1 MTLKPLAAALAIA
14 AFSSLAHAGPG
25 PGTGRDVTIKLIA
38 FNDFHGNL
46 VSPGTYR
53 ANVNAVAVPAG
64 GVDQMAGYVA
74 AARAANPRTLVV
86 SAGDIL
92 GASPL
97 VSALFH
103 DEPTIE
109 TMNLLG
115 LNFNGVG
122 NHEFDDGSAELL
134 RMQDGGCFAG
144 DANTCKGALV
154 GTPVPF
160 EGARFKFLA
169 ANVKVDATG
178 KTLFPPYHI
187 KTIGGVRV
195 AFIGMTL
202 KETPTI
208 VNPSGV
214 AGLTFDDEVET
225 VNRLVPMLRARG
237 AEAIVVLMHQGGF
250 QDITAN
256 PSITDINA
264 CASADGSNQ
273 LDASDASVHLRGIV
287 AGFKEGVDLVI
298 SGHTHAAYNCLLP
311 NKAGRRIPVTSASAF
326 GRVITD
332 IDLTIDRGTGRVR
345 TIAATNKVVD
355 RTDPAITPNAQIK
368 SIVDN
373 YTALVSPIANQV
385 IGSITQDVVNAKD
398 AACNMPAGALIAD
411 SQLAATA
418 AAGNGA
424 AVLALMNPGGVR
436 ASFTYAG
443 SAAGEGDGNVT
454 YGEAFTVQPFG
465 NSLVTM
471 TLTNQDIRDALE
483 QQFAG
488 CLGQSTTKVLLPS
501 AGFKYQ
507 FDYTKACGA
516 RVSNVTLSANGAQ
529 PVTLVDAA
537 GVVQN
542 PTQSWRVT
550 VNNFLSTG
558 GDGFQVFKRGTGT
571 LGGAQDIDALS
582 AYMAGFNLL
591 TGHAAYDPM
600 AAARQNPRMTRVDA
614 GTSCPL

>member
-1 MTLKPLAAALAIA
+1 MKLKPLAAAMAIA
-14 AFSSLAHAGPG
+14 ALSNLAHADPL
-25 PGTGRDVTIKLIA
+25 VTIKIIA

-46 VSPGTYR
+46 VSPGTFR
-53 ANVNAVAVPAG
+53 ANVNAAAVPAG
-64 GVDQMAGYVA
+64 GVDQMAGYVVA
-74 AARAANPRTLVV
+74 AKASNPHTIVV
-86 SAGDIL
+86 AAGDIL

-109 TMNLLG
+109 TMNRLG
-115 LNFNGVG
+115 LDFDGVG

-134 RMQDGGCFAG
+134 RMQNGGCSAA
-144 DANTCKGALV
+144 DTNTCKGAQV

-160 EGARFKFLA
+160 EGARFKFLS

-178 KTLFPPYHI
+178 KTLFPPYRI
-187 KTIGGVRV
+187 KTIQGVRV

-208 VNPSGV
+208 VTPSGV
-214 AGLTFDDEVET
+214 AGLSFADEVET
-225 VNRLVPMLRARG
+225 VNKLVPALRAKG

-256 PSITDINA
+256 PAITDINA

-273 LDASDASVHLRGIV
+273 LDNSDSSVHLRNIV
-287 AGFKEGVDLVI
+287 AGLKDGVDLVI
-298 SGHTHAAYNCLLP
+298 SGHTHAAYNCMLP
-311 NKAGRRIPVTSASAF
+311 NKLGRKIPVTSASAF

-332 IDLTIDRGTGRVR
+332 IDLTVDRGARRVESMV
-345 TIAATNKVVD
+345 ATNKVVD
-355 RTDPAITPNAQIK
+355 RTDPAIVPDANIK

-373 YTALVSPIANQV
+373 YTALVSPLANQV
-385 IGSITQDVVNAKD
+385 IGSITQDISNTRD
-398 AACNMPAGALIAD
+398 AACNMPAGSLIAD

-418 AAGNGA
+418 GTGFGD

-443 SAAGEGDGNVT
+443 SVAAEGDGNVT
-454 YGEAFTVQPFG
+454 YGESFTVQPFG

-471 TLTNQDIRDALE
+471 TLATQDIKDVLE
-483 QQFAG
+483 QQFAS
-488 CLGQSTTKVLLPS
+488 CSGQTTTKVLLPS

-507 FDYTKACGA
+507 FDNTKACGTK
-516 RVSNVTLSANGAQ
+516 VTNVTLALEGAL

-537 GVVQN
+537 GVVLN
-542 PTQSWRVT
+542 PTQAWRVT

-558 GDGFQVFKRGTGT
+558 GDGFSVFKRGAST
-571 LGGAQDIDALS
+571 LGGAQDIDALG
-582 AYMAGFNLL
+582 AYLAGFNVL
-591 TGHAAYDPM
+591 TGHAAYDPNVV
-600 AAARQNPRMTRVDA
+600 ARGNPRMTRLDA

>member
-1 MTLKPLAAALAIA
+1 MKLKPLAAALAVA
-14 AFSSLAHAGPG
+14 ALSGFAHA
-25 PGTGRDVTIKLIA
+25 DSNVTIKILS

-53 ANVNAVAVPAG
+53 ANVNAPAVPAG

-74 AARAANPRTLVV
+74 AARAVNPGTVVV
-86 SAGDIL
+86 SAGDVL

-103 DEPTIE
+103 DEPTVE

-115 LNFNGVG
+115 LDFDGVG

-144 DANTCKGALV
+144 DENTCKGADV

-160 EGARFKFLA
+160 EGAKFKFLA
-169 ANVKVDATG
+169 ANVVVDATG
-178 KTLFPPYHI
+178 KTLFPRYRI
-187 KTIGGVRV
+187 KNVNGARV

-202 KETPTI
+202 KETPSI
-208 VNPSGV
+208 VTPAGV
-214 AGLTFDDEVET
+214 AGLTFNDEVET
-225 VNRLVPMLRARG
+225 VNKLVPHLRERG
-237 AEAIVVLMHQGGF
+237 VDAIVVLMHQGGF

-273 LDASDASVHLRGIV
+273 LDNSDASVHLRDIV
-287 AGFKEGVDLVI
+287 AGFKNGVDLVI
-298 SGHTHAAYNCLLP
+298 SGHTHAAYNCWLP
-311 NKAGRRIPVTSASAF
+311 NKTGRRIPVTSASAF
-326 GRVITD
+326 GRVMTD
-332 IDLTIDRGTGRVR
+332 IDLTIDRSKHRV
-345 TIAATNKVVD
+345 ASVSATNKVVD
-355 RTDPAITPNAQIK
+355 RTDPAIVPNARIK
-368 SIVDN
+368 SIVDK
-373 YTALVSPIANQV
+373 YTTLVSPIANQV
-385 IGSITQDVVNAKD
+385 IGSITQDLTNAKD
-398 AACNMPAGALIAD
+398 PACNMPAGNLIAD
-411 SQLAATA
+411 SQLTATA
-418 AAGNGA
+418 APDFGA
-424 AVLALMNPGGVR
+424 AVLAFMNPGGVR

-443 SAAGEGDGNVT
+443 SGAGEGDGNVT

-471 TLTNQDIRDALE
+471 TVTTQDIKDALE

-488 CLGQSTTKVLLPS
+488 CSGQSTTKVLVPS
-501 AGFKYQ
+501 AGLKYA
-507 FDYTKACGA
+507 FDNTRACGA
-516 RVSNVTLSANGAQ
+516 KVSSVTLSVNGAE

-537 GVVQN
+537 GQVQN
-542 PTQSWRVT
+542 PAQPWRIT

-558 GDGFQVFKRGTGT
+558 GDGFAVFKRGTEI

-582 AYMAGFNLL
+582 AYMAGFNVL
-591 TGHAAYDPM
+591 TGHAAYDPN
-600 AAARQNPRMTRVDA
+600 AIERGNPRITRLDA
-614 GTSCPL
+614 GASCPL

>member
-14 AFSSLAHAGPG
+14 LATSSAVAG
-25 PGTGRDVTIKLIA
+25 VTPVTVKILA

-53 ANVNAVAVPAG
+53 ANVNSPAVPAG
-64 GVDQMAGYVA
+64 GIDELAGYVA
-74 AARAANPRTLVV
+74 AARAANPNTVVV
-86 SAGDIL
+86 SAGDVL

-109 TMNLLG
+109 TMNVLG
-115 LNFNGVG
+115 LDFDGVG

-134 RMQDGGCFAG
+134 RMQHGGCFAG
-144 DANTCKGALV
+144 DANTCQGQVV
-154 GTPVPF
+154 GTPYPF
-160 EGARFKFLA
+160 EGAKFRFLA
-169 ANVKVDATG
+169 ANVVVDATG
-178 KTLFPPYHI
+178 KTLFPKYRI
-187 KTIGGVRV
+187 KNINGVHV

-208 VNPSGV
+208 VTPAGV
-214 AGLTFDDEVET
+214 AGLTFNDEVET
-225 VNRLVPMLRARG
+225 VNKLVPHLRKQG
-237 AEAIVVLMHQGGF
+237 VDAIVVLMHQGGF

-273 LDASDASVHLRGIV
+273 LDNSDASVHLRSII
-287 AGFKEGVDLVI
+287 AGFQDGVDLVI
-298 SGHTHAAYNCLLP
+298 SGHTHAAYNCMLP
-311 NKAGRRIPVTSASAF
+311 NSAGRRIPVTSASAF
-326 GRVITD
+326 GRVLTD
-332 IDLTIDRGTGRVR
+332 IDLTIDRRQHAVSSVV
-345 TIAATNKVVD
+345 ATNKVVD
-355 RTDPAITPNAQIK
+355 RTNTAIVPNAQIK

-373 YTALVSPIANQV
+373 YLTIVSPIANQV
-385 IGSITQDVVNAKD
+385 IGSITTDVTNAKD
-398 AACNMPAGALIAD
+398 PACNMPAGNLIAD

-418 AAGNGA
+418 GAGLGD
-424 AVLALMNPGGVR
+424 AVLAFMNPGGVR
-436 ASFTYAG
+436 ASFAYAG

-471 TLTNQDIRDALE
+471 TVTTQDIKDALE

-488 CLGQSTTKVLLPS
+488 CSGQSTTKVLLPS

-507 FDYTKACGA
+507 FDDTKACGTK
-516 RVSNVTLSANGAQ
+516 VSSVTLSVNGAE

-542 PTQSWRVT
+542 PAQPWRIT

-558 GDGFQVFKRGTGT
+558 GDGFAVFKRGTDT

-582 AYMAGFNLL
+582 AYLAGCDVL
-591 TGHAAYDPM
+591 TGHAAYDPN
-600 AAARQNPRMTRVDA
+600 AVERGNPRMTRLDA
-614 GTSCPL
+614 GASCPL

>member
-1 MTLKPLAAALAIA
+1 MKLKPLVAAATLAA
-14 AFSSLAHAGPG
+14 LCAGAHAGP
-25 PGTGRDVTIKLIA
+25 TVTVKILA
-38 FNDFHGNL
+38 LNDFHGNL
-46 VSPGTYR
+46 VSPGSFR
-53 ANVNAVAVPAG
+53 ASATAAAVPAG
-64 GVDQMAGYVA
+64 GIDELAGYVA
-74 AARAANPRTLVV
+74 AARATNPHTVVV
-86 SAGDIL
+86 SAGDVL

-109 TMNLLG
+109 TMNRLG
-115 LNFNGVG
+115 LDFNAVG
-122 NHEFDDGSAELL
+122 NHEFDDGSAELA

-144 DANTCKGALV
+144 DTNTCKGAQV

-160 EGARFKFLA
+160 EGAKFKFLS
-169 ANVKVDATG
+169 ANVVVDATG
-178 KTLFPPYHI
+178 KTLFPGYAI

-208 VNPSGV
+208 VTPSGV
-214 AGLTFDDEVET
+214 AGLTFKDEVET
-225 VNRLVPMLRARG
+225 VNKLVPKLRAKG
-237 AEAIVVLMHQGGF
+237 ADAIVVLMHQGGF

-264 CASADGSNQ
+264 CASADGSGQ
-273 LDASDASVHLRGIV
+273 LDGSDSSAHLRNIV
-287 AGFKEGVDLVI
+287 AGFKDGVDLVI

-311 NKAGRRIPVTSASAF
+311 NKQGRRIPVTSASAF

-332 IDLTIDRGTGRVR
+332 IDLTIDRKTRRVAGV
-345 TIAATNKVVD
+345 AALNKVVD
-355 RTDPAITPNAQIK
+355 RSSTAIVPDAGIK
-368 SIVDN
+368 AIVDN

-385 IGSITQDVVNAKD
+385 IGSITQDVTSAKD
-398 AACNMPAGALIAD
+398 AACNMPAGNLIAD

-418 AAGNGA
+418 GSGFGD
-424 AVLALMNPGGVR
+424 AVLAFMNPGGVR

-471 TLTNQDIRDALE
+471 TLATQDIKDALE

-488 CLGQSTTKVLLPS
+488 CSGQTTTKVLLPS
-501 AGFKYQ
+501 VGFKYR
-507 FDYTKACGA
+507 FDATKACGA
-516 RVSNVTLSANGAQ
+516 KVSDVTLSVAGAP

-542 PTQSWRVT
+542 PAQPWRVT

-558 GDGFQVFKRGTGT
+558 GDGFSTFKRGSGT

-582 AYMAGFNLL
+582 AYLAGFNVL
-591 TGHAAYDPM
+591 TGHAAYDPA
-600 AAARQNPRMTRVDA
+600 AAARGNPRITRTDA
-614 GTSCPL
+614 GATCPL

>member
-1 MTLKPLAAALAIA
+1 MKLKPLAAAMALAA
-14 AFSSLAHAGPG
+14 LSAVAHAGP
-25 PGTGRDVTIKLIA
+25 TVSVKIIA

-53 ANVNAVAVPAG
+53 SNVNATAVPAG

-74 AARAANPRTLVV
+74 AARAANPHTFVV
-86 SAGDIL
+86 SAGDVL

-109 TMNLLG
+109 TMNRLG
-115 LNFNGVG
+115 LDFNAVG
-122 NHEFDDGSAELL
+122 NHEFDDGQAELL
-134 RMQDGGCFAG
+134 RMQNGGCYAG
-144 DANTCKGALV
+144 DLNTCKGAQV

-160 EGARFKFLA
+160 EGAKFKFLS
-169 ANVKVDATG
+169 ANVVVDSTG
-178 KTLFPPYHI
+178 KTLFPGYAI
-187 KTIGGVRV
+187 KTMDGVRV

-208 VNPSGV
+208 VTPSGV
-214 AGLTFDDEVET
+214 AGLTFNDEVET
-225 VNRLVPMLRARG
+225 VNKLVPKLRAKG
-237 AEAIVVLMHQGGF
+237 AQAIVVLMHQGGF

-273 LDASDASVHLRGIV
+273 LDGSDTSAHLRNIV
-287 AGFKEGVDLVI
+287 AGFKDGVDLVI
-298 SGHTHAAYNCLLP
+298 SGHTHAAYNCMLP
-311 NKAGRRIPVTSASAF
+311 NKLGRKIPVTSASAF

-332 IDLTIDRGTGRVR
+332 IDLTIDRKTGKVA
-345 TIAATNKVVD
+345 TIAALNKVVD
-355 RTDPAITPNAQIK
+355 RTDPAIVPDAGIK
-368 SIVDN
+368 AIVDN

-385 IGSITQDVVNAKD
+385 IGSITQDVGNAKD
-398 AACNMPAGALIAD
+398 AACNMPAGDLIAD

-418 AAGNGA
+418 GAGFGD

-443 SAAGEGDGNVT
+443 SVAGEGDGNVT

-471 TLTNQDIRDALE
+471 TLATQDIKDALE

-488 CLGQSTTKVLLPS
+488 CSGQTSTKVLLPS
-501 AGFKYQ
+501 VGFKYS
-507 FDYTKACGA
+507 FDNTKACGA
-516 RVSNVTLSANGAQ
+516 KVSNVTLSVNGAP

-542 PTQSWRVT
+542 PTQAWRVT

-558 GDGFQVFKRGTGT
+558 GDGFTTFKRGTAT

-582 AYMAGFNLL
+582 AFMAGFNVL
-591 TGHAAYDPM
+591 TGHAAFDPV
-600 AAARQNPRMTRVDA
+600 AAARGNPRVSRTDA
-614 GTSCPL
+614 GTTCPL

>member
-1 MTLKPLAAALAIA
+1 MKLKPLAAALATA
-14 AFSSLAHAGPG
+14 ALATVAHA
-25 PGTGRDVTIKLIA
+25 DSNVTIKIIS

-46 VSPGTYR
+46 VSPGTFR
-53 ANVNAVAVPAG
+53 ANVNAPAVAAG

-74 AARAANPRTLVV
+74 AARAANPHTLVV
-86 SAGDIL
+86 SAGDVL

-109 TMNLLG
+109 TMNRLG
-115 LNFNGVG
+115 LDLNGVG
-122 NHEFDDGSAELL
+122 NHEFDDGQSELL
-134 RMQDGGCFAG
+134 RMQNGGCFAG
-144 DANTCKGALV
+144 DANTCKGAQV

-160 EGARFKFLA
+160 EGAKFKFLS
-169 ANVKVDATG
+169 ANVVVDATG
-178 KTLFPPYHI
+178 KTLFPAYSI

-208 VNPSGV
+208 VTPSGV
-214 AGLTFDDEVET
+214 AGLDFNDEVAT
-225 VNRLVPMLRARG
+225 VNKLVPKLRAMG
-237 AEAIVVLMHQGGF
+237 AEAVVVLMHQGGF

-273 LDASDASVHLRGIV
+273 LDSSDSSVHLRNIV
-287 AGFKEGVDLVI
+287 AGFKDGVDLVI
-298 SGHTHAAYNCLLP
+298 SGHTHAAYNCMLP
-311 NKAGRRIPVTSASAF
+311 NKLGRKIPVTSASAF

-332 IDLTIDRGTGRVR
+332 IDLTIDRKAGKV
-345 TIAATNKVVD
+345 ASVVATNKVVD
-355 RTDPAITPNAQIK
+355 RTDPTIVADAGIK
-368 SIVDN
+368 AIVDN
-373 YTALVSPIANQV
+373 YNTLVSPLANQV
-385 IGSITQDVVNAKD
+385 IGSITQDVTSAKD

-418 AAGNGA
+418 APGFGD

-443 SAAGEGDGNVT
+443 SSAGEGDGNVT

-471 TLTNQDIRDALE
+471 TLATQDIKDALE

-488 CLGQSTTKVLLPS
+488 CSGQSTTKVLLPS
-501 AGFKYQ
+501 VGFKYQ
-507 FDYTKACGA
+507 FDATKACGA
-516 RVSNVTLSANGAQ
+516 KVSNVTLSVDGA
-529 PVTLVDAA
+529 PAVTLVDAA

-542 PTQSWRVT
+542 PTQTWRVT

-558 GDGFQVFKRGTGT
+558 GDGFLVFKRGTNT

-582 AYMAGFNLL
+582 AYMAGFDVL
-591 TGHAAYDPM
+591 TGHAAFDPT
-600 AAARQNPRMTRVDA
+600 AAARQNPRMTRLDA
-614 GTSCPL
+614 GSTCPN

>member
-1 MTLKPLAAALAIA
+1 MKLKPLAAALAVA
-14 AFSSLAHAGPG
+14 ALSSVAHAGQV
-25 PGTGRDVTIKLIA
+25 TTIKLIA

-46 VSPGTYR
+46 VSPGTFR
-53 ANVNAVAVPAG
+53 TNVNAPAVPAG

-74 AARAANPRTLVV
+74 AAKAANPNTLVV

-109 TMNLLG
+109 TMNRLG
-115 LNFNGVG
+115 LDFNGVG

-134 RMQDGGCFAG
+134 RMQHGGCFAG
-144 DANTCKGALV
+144 DANTCKGAQV

-160 EGARFKFLA
+160 EGAKFKFLS

-195 AFIGMTL
+195 GFIGMTL

-208 VNPSGV
+208 VTPSGV
-214 AGLTFDDEVET
+214 AGLTFNDEVET
-225 VNRLVPMLRARG
+225 VNKLAPALRARG
-237 AEAIVVLMHQGGF
+237 AEVIVVLMHQGGF

-273 LDASDASVHLRGIV
+273 LDNSDSSVHLRNIV
-287 AGFKEGVDLVI
+287 AGFKGGVDLVV
-298 SGHTHAAYNCLLP
+298 SGHTHAAYNCMLP
-311 NKAGRRIPVTSASAF
+311 NKLGRKIPVTSASAF

-332 IDLTIDRGTGRVR
+332 IDISVDKGTGKVQG
-345 TIAATNKVVD
+345 IVATNKVVD
-355 RTDPAITPNAQIK
+355 RTDPTITPDAQIK

-373 YTALVSPIANQV
+373 YTTLVSPLANQV
-385 IGSITQDVVNAKD
+385 IGSITQDVSSAKD
-398 AACNMPAGALIAD
+398 AACNMPAGSLIAD

-418 AAGNGA
+418 GAGFGD
-424 AVLALMNPGGVR
+424 AVLAFMNPGGVR

-443 SAAGEGDGNVT
+443 SPAGEGDGNVT
-454 YGEAFTVQPFG
+454 YGESFTVQPFG

-471 TLTNQDIRDALE
+471 TLTNQNIKDALE

-488 CLGQSTTKVLLPS
+488 CSGQSTTKVLLPS

-507 FDYTKACGA
+507 YDFTKACGA
-516 RVSNVTLSANGAQ
+516 KVSSVTLSANGA
-529 PVTLVDAA
+529 PAVTLVDAA

-558 GDGFQVFKRGTGT
+558 GDGFLVFKSGTDI

-582 AYMAGFNLL
+582 GYMAGFNVL
-591 TGHAAYDPM
+591 TGHAAYDPT
-600 AAARQNPRMTRVDA
+600 AVARQNPRMTRLDA
-614 GTSCPL
+614 GATCPL